1 MLVYLFVYVLA
12 AVLIFQGVNLLG
24 EKRAPTNVIP
34 SEVRLA
40 DAIAS
45 RCGRCLVTY
54 GTLLALVALLS
65 HAYDGL
71 TGALVPMRDIGF
83 AIVAI
88 YGLWLVFGRKVDYT
102 PAKPAGEAHG
112 HGH

>member
-1 MLVYLFVYVLA
+1 
-12 AVLIFQGVNLLG
+12 
-24 EKRAPTNVIP
+24 
-34 SEVRLA
+34 
-40 DAIAS
+40 
-45 RCGRCLVTY
+45 
-54 GTLLALVALLS
+54 
-65 HAYDGL
+65 
-71 TGALVPMRDIGF
+71 MRDIGF